1 MSSVDPYCERAR
13 GWASLDLDGE
23 LGDLEHLLL
32 EEHLSHCQPCA
43 SFVEGIAVVAS
54 AIRSAPV
61 ELPVRRPL
69 ELPARRRIVPVAVRL
84 AGVAAILALA
94 TGLGFLG
101 SSSSKPSAP
110 VPASTGQEIAL
121 RIVGSVDREIKN
133 LRAKQ
138 PVVDLER
145 ITPPGRLGGFV

>member
-1 MSSVDPYCERAR
+1 MSSVDPYCERTR

-23 LGDLEHLLL
+23 LGDLENLLL
-32 EEHLSHCQPCA
+32 EEHLTRCQSCA
-43 SFVEGIAVVAS
+43 TFVEGIAVVAS

-61 ELPVRRPL
+61 ELPPRRPL
-69 ELPARRRIVPVAVRL
+69 ELPARRGIVPIAVRL

-94 TGLGFLG
+94 AGLGFLG
-101 SSSSKPSAP
+101 SSLSGPSGT

-121 RIVGSVDREIKN
+121 RSASSIDREIKN

-138 PVVDLER
+138 PVLELER